1 MLLDLAQPKE
11 IVLRDYQSQ
20 AIEGLRQS
28 IARGKKRLIL
38 CATTGAGKTIC
49 AAHMMR
55 KADAK
60 GSYALFVVDRVALID
75 QTSAVFDEHGL
86 PHGII
91 QGSNPRWSPFENIQV
106 CSAQTLANRALPR
119 DPSLFVIDECHVR
132 FKTTNDLM
140 DAYPNAVKIG
150 LTATPFTKG
159 LSEQW
164 DDLVNVIPSRQLI
177 EQGYLVEPT
186 IYVAQAPD
194 DDKLTIDG
202 KGEFSDASA
211 TSAGIEIIGDVVKEW
226 EKQTQEHFG
235 GPVKT
240 IVFSPT
246 VEHGQQLCT
255 AFSQAGHNFQQVS
268 YMDKSDEERALKI
281 AEFRRPDSVIVGLVS
296 CGVLTRG
303 FDVPDTLVGI
313 ACRPYRKS
321 LSSHMQEVG
330 RVMRSAPGKTKA
342 LWLDHAG
349 NMERFG
355 VEMFSI
361 WNDGVGGLPVSSTMD
376 SKPRERNETEFKK
389 AKCGECGMVMS
400 RTTCAACGW
409 ERPARSTV
417 VQKEGELREFR
428 LEDAG
433 FTPRSGLRAAVTKD
447 AKAVW
452 EAALSYTMHSSRHGE
467 AAARRWAYGIF
478 RGIYP
483 ENKLPYGWYDMAPP
497 ALVPPDHWALIERE
511 VRRFRKSGRKAA

>member
-1 MLLDLAQPKE
+1 MLDFAEPKE
-11 IVLRDYQSQ
+11 IVLRDYQAQ
-20 AIEGLRQS
+20 AISSLRQN
-28 IARGKKRLIL
+28 IARGKRRLIL

-55 KADAK
+55 KANAK
-60 GSYALFVVDRVALID
+60 GSYALFIVDRVALIN
-75 QTSAVFDEHGL
+75 QTSAVFDEYGL
-86 PHGII
+86 PHGVI
-91 QGSNPRWSPFENIQV
+91 QGNNPRWNPFENLQV

-140 DAYPNAVKIG
+140 DAWPDAVKIG

-159 LSEQW
+159 LSDQW

-186 IYVAQAPD
+186 IYVARAPEEAR
-194 DDKLTIDG
+194 LAIDG
-202 KGEFSDASA
+202 KGEYSDASA
-211 TSAGIEIIGDVVKEW
+211 TSAGIEIIGDVVQEW
-226 EKQTQEHFG
+226 CKQTREHFG

-246 VEHGQQLCT
+246 VEHGRELCA
-255 AFSQAGHNFQQVS
+255 AFSEAGHNFQQVS
-268 YMDKSDEERALKI
+268 YMDKNDEERALKI

-355 VEMFSI
+355 FEMFSI
-361 WNDGVGGLPVSSTMD
+361 WNDGVGGLPVSSKLDAT
-376 SKPRERNETEFKK
+376 PRERDTANFQP
-389 AKCGECGMVMS
+389 AKCGECGSVMS
-400 RTTCAACGW
+400 RGTCAACGW
-409 ERPARSTV
+409 ERPSNSQIAYKDGKLLEFKAQDIQFKPRAR
-417 VQKEGELREFR
+417 LH
-428 LEDAG
+428 
-433 FTPRSGLRAAVTKD
+433 AAVTRD
-447 AKAVW
+447 PQAVFQAALDYTLQHGRKGE
-452 EAALSYTMHSSRHGE
+452 EAARKW
-467 AAARRWAYGIF
+467 AAGIWC
-478 RGIYP
+478 GVYP
-483 ENKLPYGWYDMAPP
+483 GHRLPYGWFNMKPP
-497 ALVPPDHWALIERE
+497 ALVPPDHWAFIERE
-511 VRRFRKSGRKAA
+511 VKRFRKNKRRAA